1 MPQMNEKNWMII
13 VAVVIVL
20 IGSLIYNII
29 SARNLKKKRQQFVE
43 SIQSSYTH
51 MKSIEDTSKKI
62 YEISNEINELIREQK
77 DTEEY
82 IEKKKKEL
90 EEIRQMIVTNDTILD
105 CAISDKR
112 DLARKKQIVFTYNIP
127 TGLPEIRMKDVDKIR
142 LFANL
147 LDNAIEGSKT
157 IDDPSISV
165 HIYPTRCYLCF
176 SVRNRANCSQL
187 DADNL
192 STTKSSR
199 EAHGFGLDLIRDIAK
214 AHQGVAEFTPTAENV
229 FVADVTIFLGE
240 SFGSL

>member
-1 MPQMNEKNWMII
+1 MFLENSDNRIYEKNMFDQRINIPQMNEKNWMII

-62 YEISNEINELIREQK
+62 YEISNEINEMIREQK

-82 IEKKKKEL
+82 IEKKKKEI

-105 CAISDKR
+105 CAVSDKR
-112 DLARKKQIVFTYNIP
+112 DLARKKQIAFTYNIP
-127 TGLPEIRMKDVDKIR
+127 TGLPEIRMEDVDKIR

-147 LDNAIEGSKT
+147 LDNAIEAAEC
-157 IDDPSISV
+157 V
-165 HIYPTRCYLCF
+165 CRRCRMQMGKIKDSYMY
-176 SVRNRANCSQL
+176 RY
-187 DADNL
+187 
-192 STTKSSR
+192 
-199 EAHGFGLDLIRDIAK
+199 
-214 AHQGVAEFTPTAENV
+214 
-229 FVADVTIFLGE
+229 
-240 SFGSL
+240 

>member
-1 MPQMNEKNWMII
+1 MNEKNWMII

-62 YEISNEINELIREQK
+62 YEISNEINEMIREQK

-82 IEKKKKEL
+82 IEKKKKEI

-105 CAISDKR
+105 CAVSDKR
-112 DLARKKQIVFTYNIP
+112 DLARKKQIAFTYNIP
-127 TGLPEIRMKDVDKIR
+127 TGLPEIR

-147 LDNAIEGSKT
+147 LDNAIEAAECVPVQDANGENKRFIHVSILNRGSNFFITVKNSKRT
-157 IDDPSISV
+157 EIAV
-165 HIYPTRCYLCF
+165 MENQFH
-176 SVRNRANCSQL
+176 
-187 DADNL
+187 
-192 STTKSSR
+192 TTKSDA
-199 EAHGFGLDLIRDIAK
+199 ENHGRGVRIIRQI
-214 AHQGVAEFTPTAENV
+214 VARYDGTVEFTDKGDAFE
-229 FVADVTIFLGE
+229 VAIML
-240 SFGSL
+240 

>member
-43 SIQSSYTH
+43 SIQFSYTH

-62 YEISNEINELIREQK
+62 YEISNEINEMIREQK

-82 IEKKKKEL
+82 IEKKKKEI

-112 DLARKKQIVFTYNIP
+112 DLARKRQIAFTYNIP
-127 TGLPEIRMKDVDKIR
+127 TGLPEIRMEDVDKIR

-147 LDNAIEGSKT
+147 LDNAIEAAECVPVQDANGENKRFIHVSILNRGSNFFITVKNSKRT
-157 IDDPSISV
+157 EIAV
-165 HIYPTRCYLCF
+165 MENQFH
-176 SVRNRANCSQL
+176 
-187 DADNL
+187 
-192 STTKSSR
+192 TTKPDA
-199 EAHGFGLDLIRDIAK
+199 ENHGRGVRIIRQI
-214 AHQGVAEFTPTAENV
+214 VARYDGTVEFTDKGDAFE
-229 FVADVTIFLGE
+229 VAIML
-240 SFGSL
+240 

>member
-1 MPQMNEKNWMII
+1 MNEKNWMII

-62 YEISNEINELIREQK
+62 YEISNEINEMIREQK

-82 IEKKKKEL
+82 IEKKKKEI

-112 DLARKKQIVFTYNIP
+112 DLARKRQIAFTYNIP
-127 TGLPEIRMKDVDKIR
+127 TGLPEIRMEDVDKIR

-147 LDNAIEGSKT
+147 LDNAIEAAECVPVQ
-157 IDDPSISV
+157 D
-165 HIYPTRCYLCF
+165 
-176 SVRNRANCSQL
+176 AN
-187 DADNL
+187 
-192 STTKSSR
+192 
-199 EAHGFGLDLIRDIAK
+199 
-214 AHQGVAEFTPTAENV
+214 
-229 FVADVTIFLGE
+229 GE
-240 SFGSL
+240 KKDSYMYRY

>member
-62 YEISNEINELIREQK
+62 YEISNEINEMIREQK

-82 IEKKKKEL
+82 IEKKKKEI

-105 CAISDKR
+105 CAVSDKR
-112 DLARKKQIVFTYNIP
+112 DLARKKQIAFTYNIP
-127 TGLPEIRMKDVDKIR
+127 TGLPEIR

-147 LDNAIEGSKT
+147 LDNAIEAAECVPVQDANGENKRFIHVSILNRGSNFFITVKNSKRT
-157 IDDPSISV
+157 EIAV
-165 HIYPTRCYLCF
+165 MENQFH
-176 SVRNRANCSQL
+176 
-187 DADNL
+187 
-192 STTKSSR
+192 TTKSDA
-199 EAHGFGLDLIRDIAK
+199 ENHGRGVRIIRQI
-214 AHQGVAEFTPTAENV
+214 VARYDGTVEFTDKGDAFE
-229 FVADVTIFLGE
+229 VAIML
-240 SFGSL
+240 